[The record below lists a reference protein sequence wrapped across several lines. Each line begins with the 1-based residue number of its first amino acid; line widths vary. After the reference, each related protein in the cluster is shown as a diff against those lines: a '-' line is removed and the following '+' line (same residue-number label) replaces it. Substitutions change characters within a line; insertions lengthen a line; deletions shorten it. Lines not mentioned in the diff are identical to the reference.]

1 MAGVWGSG
9 DRGGSTEGKTDSE
22 WSSSTVRDRV
32 GTSLIVSA
40 HL

>member
-22 WSSSTVRDRV
+22 WSSSRDRV
-32 GTSLIVSA
+32 GTGSEWSGK
-40 HL
+40 